1 MATSATGTV
10 GHRKTLPGV
19 QGAEPEPKPKKK
31 KSKRPLM
38 GKKFANI
45 N

>member
-10 GHRKTLPGV
+10 GRRKMVPGV
-19 QGAEPEPKPKKK
+19 QGAEPESKPKK
-31 KSKRPLM
+31 KSKRPMM